1 MTGAHCAAEPV
12 GAAGRSLG
20 KASSQRDTDLAAYL
34 GQLPR
39 DARGLAA
46 FVGDAMSE
54 ETLSAFVLAAERVML
69 PRDAVAAAAFL
80 GRLASVR
87 RFELLWMFQGKAEST
102 AATNVLRAAVATSG
116 GDEPAREA
124 ATKYGVKL

>member
-1 MTGAHCAAEPV
+1 
-12 GAAGRSLG
+12 
-20 KASSQRDTDLAAYL
+20 
-34 GQLPR
+34 
-39 DARGLAA
+39 
-46 FVGDAMSE
+46 MSE